1 MTRIVKKYSEP
12 GKWEVLIPFE
22 KVREE
27 IEWTGVIDAR
37 DPGDYELRVVV
48 EHNVKQTKGRI
59 MIKAVVGKGARVK
72 IKGLVKIGKSAQETD
87 EYLELRVLM
96 LDKTAVATVE
106 PELEI
111 EANNVKA
118 GHGASV
124 GRVDREQLLYLMS
137 RGLSKDTAE
146 EQIVNGWLGV

>member
-1 MTRIVKKYSEP
+1 MT
-12 GKWEVLIPFE
+12 
-22 KVREE
+22 
-27 IEWTGVIDAR
+27 
-37 DPGDYELRVVV
+37 
-48 EHNVKQTKGRI
+48 
-59 MIKAVVGKGARVK
+59 IKAVVGKGARVK

-96 LDKTAVATVE
+96 LDKTTVATVE

-124 GRVDREQLLYLMS
+124 GKVDREQLLYLMS
-137 RGLSKDTAE
+137 RGISKDTAE
-146 EQIVNGWLGV
+146 AQIVNGWLGV